1 MSKKMSERLALH
13 TWSLDT
19 TPLPEALRAARDGGW
34 NAVELRR
41 VDFTR
46 CFDKGLSNDD
56 VIGLVR
62 ESGMKVA
69 VLGTEYGLIFSRG
82 DESRRLFGVLEE
94 TCRNAKALGC
104 DMIMIAPGQNSGTI
118 KEAAA
123 NYRAAGETVQAHG
136 LRIALEFNSG
146 HDVINRLEVA
156 RELIALANHPS
167 AGLLLDAYHLERTG
181 GGGRGFED
189 VAPEEIFTFQFSDVP
204 EGPPPAGGRPTDRL
218 MPGQGRVR
226 WKEVLS
232 LLAEKGYDGYLSYE
246 APNPE
251 FWSRPPADVAREAAA
266 ATRRLLGPIE

>member
-1 MSKKMSERLALH
+1 MSKMSERLALH

-19 TPLPEALRAARDGGW
+19 TPLADALRAAREGGW

-41 VDFTR
+41 IDFMR
-46 CFDKGLSNDD
+46 CFEKGMTNDE
-56 VIGLVR
+56 VLALVR
-62 ESGMKVA
+62 ASGMKVA
-69 VLGTEYGLIFSRG
+69 VLGTEYGLIFAKG
-82 DESRRLFGVLEE
+82 DESKRLFGVLEE

-123 NYRAAGETVQAHG
+123 NFRSAGAVVGAHG
-136 LRIALEFNSG
+136 LRIALEFNSVHG
-146 HDVINRLEVA
+146 VINSLQAGREVVS
-156 RELIALANHPS
+156 LADHPA
-167 AGLLLDAYHLERTG
+167 AGLLLDAYHMERSG
-181 GGGRGFED
+181 SGGRGFED

-226 WKEVLS
+226 WKEVFS

-251 FWSRPPADVAREAAA
+251 FWARPPVEVARAAA
-266 ATRRLLGPIE
+266 VATRRLLSL

>member
-1 MSKKMSERLALH
+1 MSKMSERLALH

-19 TPLPEALRAARDGGW
+19 TPLPEVLRAARDGGW

-56 VIGLVR
+56 VIALVR

-69 VLGTEYGLIFSRG
+69 VLGTEYGLIFSSG

-118 KEAAA
+118 KQAAA
-123 NYRAAGETVQAHG
+123 NFRAAGETVQAHG

-146 HDVINRLEVA
+146 HDVIN
-156 RELIALANHPS
+156 
-167 AGLLLDAYHLERTG
+167 GLER
-181 GGGRGFED
+181 
-189 VAPEEIFTFQFSDVP
+189 A
-204 EGPPPAGGRPTDRL
+204 
-218 MPGQGRVR
+218 
-226 WKEVLS
+226 K
-232 LLAEKGYDGYLSYE
+232 
-246 APNPE
+246 
-251 FWSRPPADVAREAAA
+251 
-266 ATRRLLGPIE
+266 